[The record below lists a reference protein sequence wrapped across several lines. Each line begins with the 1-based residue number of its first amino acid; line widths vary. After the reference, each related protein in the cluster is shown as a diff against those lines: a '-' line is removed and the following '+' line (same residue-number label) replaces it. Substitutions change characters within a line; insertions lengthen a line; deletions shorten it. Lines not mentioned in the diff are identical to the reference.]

1 VTKGASLK
9 FIAISVSVLVFLAA
23 PTQAETGFLD
33 RSVLI
38 GGETYRYQVYV
49 PADYTP
55 QRKWPVI
62 VALHGDGSQGSDGL
76 LQTTRGLAEQ
86 IRQRRSQF
94 PTIVVFPQARVGTRF
109 MAPAAMQDLVIAQM
123 DQAVAEFNGD
133 VARLYLTGYSM
144 GGGSVYRIAYRWPQ
158 RFAALVVIAGPIVP
172 EPGRAPAAMVELDK
186 QTNRFAAAPDPFAAL
201 AEAIVQIPIWICHGD
216 ADQTPPVDQARH
228 LVEALKKVGATYRYT
243 ELPGADHAASAQKG
257 YGDPELIGWLLQQ
270 HR

>member
-1 VTKGASLK
+1 LK

-94 PTIVVFPQARVGTRF
+94 PAIVVFPQARVGTRF
-109 MAPAAMQDLVIAQM
+109 MAPAAMQDLVSAQM
-123 DQAVAEFNGD
+123 GID
-133 VARLYLTGYSM
+133 R
-144 GGGSVYRIAYRWPQ
+144 
-158 RFAALVVIAGPIVP
+158 
-172 EPGRAPAAMVELDK
+172 
-186 QTNRFAAAPDPFAAL
+186 
-201 AEAIVQIPIWICHGD
+201 
-216 ADQTPPVDQARH
+216 VDC
-228 LVEALKKVGATYRYT
+228 
-243 ELPGADHAASAQKG
+243 
-257 YGDPELIGWLLQQ
+257 
-270 HR
+270 

>member
-1 VTKGASLK
+1 MGASLR
-9 FIAISVSVLVFLAA
+9 FIAISVSLLVFLAA

-33 RSVLI
+33 RSLLI

-94 PTIVVFPQARVGTRF
+94 PAIVVFPQARVGTRF

-158 RFAALVVIAGPIVP
+158 RFAALVVIAGPIVSP
-172 EPGRAPAAMVELDK
+172 AKAPPAAVELDR
-186 QTNRFAAAPDPFAAL
+186 QANHFAAVPDPFAAL
-201 AEAIVQIPIWICHGD
+201 AETISQIPIWIYQGD
-216 ADQTPPVDQARH
+216 ADGTVPLDQARRF
-228 LVEALKKVGATYRYT
+228 VEALKKAGATLRYV
-243 ELPGADHAASAQKG
+243 ELPGTDHAGAAQKG
-257 YGDPELIGWLLQQ
+257 YGDPEMIA
-270 HR
+270 